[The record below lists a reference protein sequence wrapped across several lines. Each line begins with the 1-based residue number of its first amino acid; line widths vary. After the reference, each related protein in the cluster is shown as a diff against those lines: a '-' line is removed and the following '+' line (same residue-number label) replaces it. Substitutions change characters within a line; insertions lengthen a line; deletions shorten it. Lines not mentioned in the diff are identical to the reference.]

1 MRCAGRGELGGKV
14 THKVQQEFRQL
25 KFLSTPHSHKPSPT
39 DTRTV
44 AAVGDK
50 CGCRGQMEMPDI
62 SQREINL
69 QALWRIK
76 RGNC

>member
-1 MRCAGRGELGGKV
+1 MIQRG
-14 THKVQQEFRQL
+14 QQEFRQL
-25 KFLSTPHSHKPSPT
+25 KFPSSPHSHKPSPA

-50 CGCRGQMEMPDI
+50 CGCRGQMEMLLGD
-62 SQREINL
+62 SQINDRGEKNL
-69 QALWRIK
+69 QALQGIK